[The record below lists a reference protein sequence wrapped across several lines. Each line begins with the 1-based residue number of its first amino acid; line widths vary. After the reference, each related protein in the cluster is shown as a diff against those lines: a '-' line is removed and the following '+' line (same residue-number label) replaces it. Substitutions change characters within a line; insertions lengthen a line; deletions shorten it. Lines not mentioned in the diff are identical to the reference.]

1 MDSLFINL
9 MIITGLLIAAA
20 YFAMSEIA
28 LAGSRKLRLTR
39 LAEKGDKRAKMVL
52 SLKENPGSFFS
63 VVQIGIN
70 AVAILGGIVG
80 EAVFTRLFSDWF
92 QGFVPPD
99 ALESVAFSAA
109 FVTVTLL
116 FIIFADLIPKR
127 VAMPRPEST
136 ALGMVRLMQCFII
149 IFKPLVWLLTVTS
162 GCIMKLLGIPT
173 TTKEKIT
180 NEDIEATV
188 EAGVAAGI
196 IAPQE
201 QTAITNVMDLESR
214 LIPSAMTARDNIVYF
229 DLCEDYESITA
240 KVRAYPHSKFLVCDK
255 TIDQIVGCVD
265 SKELL
270 KRYVNGQ
277 PFTLKESGLI
287 TQVLTVPD
295 TLTLS
300 ETLDIFKTQKRDF
313 AAVVNEY
320 ALTVGV
326 ITLKDIL
333 WVIMG
338 DFVPTDDTQQIVKHK
353 DGSWRI
359 EGATPVEDVERLLST
374 GKMPDDE
381 SYETMAG
388 FLMYMLRRVPKLSDR
403 VTFAGYRF
411 EVVDMEG
418 ARVNQI
424 IATKI
429 KDPEPPEQ
437 FLEHKN
443 QPAVNLPA
451 EKLVANQ

>member
-80 EAVFTRLFSDWF
+80 EAAFTRLFSDWF

-99 ALESVAFSAA
+99 ALESVAFSVA

-127 VAMPRPEST
+127 VAMTRPEST

>member
-39 LAEKGDKRAKMVL
+39 LAEKGNKRAKMVL

-80 EAVFTRLFSDWF
+80 EAAFTRLFSDWF

-127 VAMPRPEST
+127 VAMTRPEST

>member
-80 EAVFTRLFSDWF
+80 EAAFTRLFSDWF

-127 VAMPRPEST
+127 VAMTRPEST

-240 KVRAYPHSKFLVCDK
+240 KVRAHPHSKFLVCDK

-429 KDPEPPEQ
+429 KAPEPPEQ

>member
-80 EAVFTRLFSDWF
+80 EAAFTRLFSDWF

-127 VAMPRPEST
+127 VAMTRPEST

-229 DLCEDYESITA
+229 DLCENYESITA

-429 KDPEPPEQ
+429 KAPEPPEQ

>member
-1 MDSLFINL
+1 MDNLIINL
-9 MIITGLLIAAA
+9 LMIVGLLIAAA

-70 AVAILGGIVG
+70 AVAILGGIIG
-80 EAVFTRLFSDWF
+80 EAAFTRLFSDLF
-92 QGFVPPD
+92 RRFVPPE

-109 FVTVTLL
+109 FITVTLL
-116 FIIFADLIPKR
+116 FILFADLIPKR
-127 VAMPRPEST
+127 VAMTRPEST
-136 ALGMVRLMQCFII
+136 ALGMVRLMQCFIV

-162 GCIMKLLGIPT
+162 GCIMKLFGIPT
-173 TTKEKIT
+173 VTKEKIT

-229 DLCEDYESITA
+229 ELHEDYESITA
-240 KVRAYPHSKFLVCDK
+240 KVRSYPHSQFLVCDQS
-255 TIDQIVGCVD
+255 IDQIVGCVD

-338 DFVPTDDTQQIVKHK
+338 DFVPTDDTQQIEEHK

-359 EGATPVEDVERLLST
+359 EGATPIEDVERLLEI
-374 GKMPDDE
+374 GKMPDE
-381 SYETMAG
+381 ENYETMAG

-424 IATKI
+424 VAVKI

>member
-80 EAVFTRLFSDWF
+80 EAAFTRLFSDWF

-127 VAMPRPEST
+127 VAMTRPEST

-270 KRYVNGQ
+270 KRYVNGK

-429 KDPEPPEQ
+429 KAPEPPEQ

>member
-80 EAVFTRLFSDWF
+80 EAAFTRLFSDWF

-127 VAMPRPEST
+127 IAMTRPEST

-429 KDPEPPEQ
+429 KAPEPPEQ

>member
-127 VAMPRPEST
+127 VAMTRPEST

-429 KDPEPPEQ
+429 KAQEPPEQ

>member
-28 LAGSRKLRLTR
+28 LAGSRKLRLIR

-80 EAVFTRLFSDWF
+80 EAAFTRLFSDWF

-127 VAMPRPEST
+127 VAMTRPEST

-429 KDPEPPEQ
+429 KAPEPPEQ

>member
-80 EAVFTRLFSDWF
+80 EAAFTRLFSDWF

-127 VAMPRPEST
+127 VAMTRPEST

-359 EGATPVEDVERLLST
+359 EGATPVEDIERLLST

-429 KDPEPPEQ
+429 KAPEPPEQ

>member
-127 VAMPRPEST
+127 VAMTRPEST

-388 FLMYMLRRVPKLSDR
+388 FLMYMLRRVPKLFDR

-429 KDPEPPEQ
+429 KAPEPPEQ

>member
-80 EAVFTRLFSDWF
+80 EAAFTRLFSDCF

-127 VAMPRPEST
+127 VAMTRPEST

>member
-39 LAEKGDKRAKMVL
+39 LAEKDDKRAKMVL

-80 EAVFTRLFSDWF
+80 EAAFTRLFSDWF

-127 VAMPRPEST
+127 VAMTRPEST

-255 TIDQIVGCVD
+255 TIDQIIGCVD

-277 PFTLKESGLI
+277 SFTLKESGLI

>member
-28 LAGSRKLRLTR
+28 LAGSQKLRLTR

-116 FIIFADLIPKR
+116 FIIIADLIPKR
-127 VAMPRPEST
+127 VAMTRPEST

-388 FLMYMLRRVPKLSDR
+388 FLMYMLRHVPKLSDR

>member
-80 EAVFTRLFSDWF
+80 EAAFTRLFSDCF

-127 VAMPRPEST
+127 VAMTRPEST

-374 GKMPDDE
+374 GKIPDDE

>member
-80 EAVFTRLFSDWF
+80 EATFTRLFSDWF

-127 VAMPRPEST
+127 VAMTRPEST

-255 TIDQIVGCVD
+255 TIDQIIGCVD

>member
-80 EAVFTRLFSDWF
+80 EAAFTRLFSDWF

-99 ALESVAFSAA
+99 ALESVAFSVA

-127 VAMPRPEST
+127 VAMTRPEST
-136 ALGMVRLMQCFII
+136 ALGMVRPMQCFII

>member
-1 MDSLFINL
+1 M
-9 MIITGLLIAAA
+9 G
-20 YFAMSEIA
+20 A
-28 LAGSRKLRLTR
+28 LALAYVFARLSTVNPQSGGPVAYAGEISPAFGFQTSVLYYHANWIGN
-39 LAEKGDKRAKMVL
+39 LA
-52 SLKENPGSFFS
+52 
-63 VVQIGIN
+63 
-70 AVAILGGIVG
+70 
-80 EAVFTRLFSDWF
+80 
-92 QGFVPPD
+92 FVPPD

-109 FVTVTLL
+109 FITVTLL

-127 VAMPRPEST
+127 VAMARPEST

-162 GCIMKLLGIPT
+162 GCIMKLLGTPT

-180 NEDIEATV
+180 NEDIDATV

-429 KDPEPPEQ
+429 KAPEPPEQ

>member
-80 EAVFTRLFSDWF
+80 EAAFTRLFSDWF

-127 VAMPRPEST
+127 VAMTRPEST

-451 EKLVANQ
+451 EKLVANH

>member
-1 MDSLFINL
+1 M
-9 MIITGLLIAAA
+9 
-20 YFAMSEIA
+20 
-28 LAGSRKLRLTR
+28 
-39 LAEKGDKRAKMVL
+39 
-52 SLKENPGSFFS
+52 
-63 VVQIGIN
+63 
-70 AVAILGGIVG
+70 
-80 EAVFTRLFSDWF
+80 
-92 QGFVPPD
+92 
-99 ALESVAFSAA
+99 
-109 FVTVTLL
+109 
-116 FIIFADLIPKR
+116 
-127 VAMPRPEST
+127 
-136 ALGMVRLMQCFII
+136 
-149 IFKPLVWLLTVTS
+149 
-162 GCIMKLLGIPT
+162 
-173 TTKEKIT
+173 
-180 NEDIEATV
+180 
-188 EAGVAAGI
+188 
-196 IAPQE
+196 
-201 QTAITNVMDLESR
+201 
-214 LIPSAMTARDNIVYF
+214 
-229 DLCEDYESITA
+229 
-240 KVRAYPHSKFLVCDK
+240 
-255 TIDQIVGCVD
+255 
-265 SKELL
+265 
-270 KRYVNGQ
+270 
-277 PFTLKESGLI
+277 LKESGLI

-359 EGATPVEDVERLLST
+359 EGDTPVEDVERLLST

-388 FLMYMLRRVPKLSDR
+388 FLMYMLHRVPKLSDR

-437 FLEHKN
+437 FLEHKH

>member
-80 EAVFTRLFSDWF
+80 EAAFTRLFSDWF

-127 VAMPRPEST
+127 VAMTRPEST

-255 TIDQIVGCVD
+255 TIDQIIGCVD

-277 PFTLKESGLI
+277 PFTLKEIDLI

-338 DFVPTDDTQQIVKHK
+338 DFVPADDTQQIVKHK

>member
-127 VAMPRPEST
+127 VAMTRPEST

-429 KDPEPPEQ
+429 KAPEPPEQ

>member
-80 EAVFTRLFSDWF
+80 EAAFTRLFSDWF

-127 VAMPRPEST
+127 VAMTRPEST

-429 KDPEPPEQ
+429 KTPEPPEQ

>member
-80 EAVFTRLFSDWF
+80 EAAFTRLFSDWF

-116 FIIFADLIPKR
+116 FITFADLIPKR
-127 VAMPRPEST
+127 VAMTRPEST

-429 KDPEPPEQ
+429 KAPEPPEQ

>member
-39 LAEKGDKRAKMVL
+39 LAEKDDKRAKMVL

-80 EAVFTRLFSDWF
+80 EAAFTRLFSDWF

-127 VAMPRPEST
+127 VAMTRPEST

-255 TIDQIVGCVD
+255 TIDQIIGCVD

>member
-80 EAVFTRLFSDWF
+80 EAAFTRLFSDWF

-127 VAMPRPEST
+127 VAMTRPEST

>member
-80 EAVFTRLFSDWF
+80 EAAFTRLFSDWF

-127 VAMPRPEST
+127 VAMTRPEST

-277 PFTLKESGLI
+277 PFTLKENGLI

>member
-80 EAVFTRLFSDWF
+80 EAAFTRLFSDWF

-127 VAMPRPEST
+127 VAMTRPEST

-338 DFVPTDDTQQIVKHK
+338 DFVPTNDTQQIVKHK

>member
-80 EAVFTRLFSDWF
+80 EAAFTRLFSDWF

-127 VAMPRPEST
+127 VAMTRPEST

-374 GKMPDDE
+374 GKMPNDE

>member
-80 EAVFTRLFSDWF
+80 EAAFTRLFSDWF

-127 VAMPRPEST
+127 VAMTRPEST

-255 TIDQIVGCVD
+255 TIDQIIGCVD

-411 EVVDMEG
+411 EVVDIEG

>member
-1 MDSLFINL
+1 MDNLIVNLL
-9 MIITGLLIAAA
+9 MIVGLLIAAA

-70 AVAILGGIVG
+70 AVAILGGIIG
-80 EAVFTRLFSDWF
+80 EAAFTRLFSDLF
-92 QGFVPPD
+92 RRFVPPE

-109 FVTVTLL
+109 FITVTLL
-116 FIIFADLIPKR
+116 FILFADLIPKR
-127 VAMPRPEST
+127 VAMTRPEST
-136 ALGMVRLMQCFII
+136 ALGMVRLMQCFIV

-162 GCIMKLLGIPT
+162 GCIMKLFGIPT

-313 AAVVNEY
+313 AAVINEY

-338 DFVPTDDTQQIVKHK
+338 DFVPTDDTQQIEEHK

-359 EGATPVEDVERLLST
+359 EGATPIEDVERLLEI
-374 GKMPDDE
+374 GRMPDE
-381 SYETMAG
+381 ENYETMAG

-424 IATKI
+424 VAVKI

>member
-80 EAVFTRLFSDWF
+80 EAAFTRLFSDWF

-127 VAMPRPEST
+127 VAMTRPEST

-403 VTFAGYRF
+403 ITFAGYRF

-429 KDPEPPEQ
+429 KAPEPPEQ